1 MGPFAPCLLHHVR
14 QIYIRTASILQQFS
28 MDPLTLFLQLALAM
42 LTFAAPVANEPT
54 FAAQSDAWQ
63 YGTGGGIVGFIV
75 LVLDVIVWMEVLQSN
90 RPVSHKVLWCV
101 LVFIFPIVGILIYWL
116 FSNREAHKPN
126 AGYEPI
132 G

>member
-1 MGPFAPCLLHHVR
+1 
-14 QIYIRTASILQQFS
+14 
-28 MDPLTLFLQLALAM
+28 MDTLSLFLSLTFAM

-54 FAAQSDAWQ
+54 FSAQSDAWQ
-63 YGTGGGIVGFIV
+63 YRTGGGIVGFIV

-90 RPVSHKVLWCV
+90 RPVSHKVFWCV

>member
-1 MGPFAPCLLHHVR
+1 
-14 QIYIRTASILQQFS
+14 
-28 MDPLTLFLQLALAM
+28 MDPLVLFLQLALAM

-54 FAAQSDAWQ
+54 LSAQSDAWQ

-101 LVFIFPIVGILIYWL
+101 LVFIFPIIGIIIYWL
-116 FSNREAHKPN
+116 LSNREAHKPN

>member
-1 MGPFAPCLLHHVR
+1 
-14 QIYIRTASILQQFS
+14 
-28 MDPLTLFLQLALAM
+28 MDPLTLFLQLTLAM
-42 LTFAAPVANEPT
+42 LTFAAPIANEPT
-54 FAAQSDAWQ
+54 FSAQSDAWQ

-101 LVFIFPIVGILIYWL
+101 LVFICKATTTTSDDYVPVADPVAVPIVGIIIYWL

>member
-1 MGPFAPCLLHHVR
+1 
-14 QIYIRTASILQQFS
+14 
-28 MDPLTLFLQLALAM
+28 MDSLTLFLQLTLAM
-42 LTFAAPVANEPT
+42 LTFAAPIANDPT
-54 FAAQSDAWQ
+54 FSVQSDAWQ

-101 LVFIFPIVGILIYWL
+101 LVFICKASITSDTNVPVTDRVAVPIVGILIYWL

>member
-1 MGPFAPCLLHHVR
+1 
-14 QIYIRTASILQQFS
+14 
-28 MDPLTLFLQLALAM
+28 MDPLTLFLLLTLAM
-42 LTFAAPVANEPT
+42 LTFAAPVANDPT
-54 FAAQSDAWQ
+54 FSAQSDAWQ

-101 LVFIFPIVGILIYWL
+101 LVFICKATTTFDDYVPVADHVAVPIVGIIIYWL

>member
-1 MGPFAPCLLHHVR
+1 
-14 QIYIRTASILQQFS
+14 
-28 MDPLTLFLQLALAM
+28 MDTLTLFLQLTLAM
-42 LTFAAPVANEPT
+42 LTFAAPVANDPT
-54 FAAQSDAWQ
+54 FSAQSDAWQ

-101 LVFIFPIVGILIYWL
+101 LVFICKATTTFADYPSLTDHVAVPIVGILIYWL
-116 FSNREAHKPN
+116 FSNREAHKPS